1 MNAVVKSAFV
11 FEINNENVCSVLVQ
25 FVWLVMQKFF
35 CSIKSINVWGGG
47 AIPDAVV
54 RMYFLIHGGGVSNI
68 RNCTKESEAN

>member
-1 MNAVVKSAFV
+1 MFCAGTICMACYAEV
-11 FEINNENVCSVLVQ
+11 FSFNKKHRCL
-25 FVWLVMQKFF
+25 
-35 CSIKSINVWGGG
+35 GGG